1 MSISLPKD
9 LTEIELLSFKI
20 VDIKATFREILA
32 CDS

>member
-1 MSISLPKD
+1 MSISLPKEM
-9 LTEIELLSFKI
+9 TEIELLSFKL